1 MPATIREQADAVEA
15 LVLGSEHGA
24 EIRRKVGK
32 APEETAAI
40 EARNRVVR
48 DAVATLRAVEAN
60 EDAVRQAIRGARS

>member
-1 MPATIREQADAVEA
+1 MPAAIREQADAVEA

-24 EIRRKVGK
+24 QIRRKLGK
-32 APEETAAI
+32 SPEETAAI

-60 EDAVRQAIRGARS
+60 EDAVRQAIRGAR